1 MIEAPRINAA
11 EKLHLL
17 ELLYRRLPD
26 GTRLRPSTKALLHL
40 FADCESALHWSVAR
54 IAETLGFSM
63 RTVIHATNQLREWGI
78 LSTVRK
84 QREVSSRRL
93 NLDAAREIRRKAL
106 ISIRKR
112 CAIAVA
118 ALRAGF
124 DVKQLHPKPIR
135 FTKMAAEEALRAV
148 PVASV
153 SDLSPQLRALMR
165 R

>member
-26 GTRLRPSTKALLHL
+26 GTRLKPSTKALLHL

-54 IAETLGFSM
+54 IAETLGYSV
-63 RTVIHATNQLREWGI
+63 RTIVRGSNELREWGI
-78 LSTVRK
+78 LASVRK
-84 QREVSSRRL
+84 RRETSQRFISLE
-93 NLDAAREIRRKAL
+93 AAREITHKAV

-118 ALRAGF
+118 ALRAGLE
-124 DVKQLHPKPIR
+124 VTSSARSNHQSR
-135 FTKMAAEEALRAV
+135 KMGVAEALSFQQL
-148 PVASV
+148 ASV
-153 SDLSPQLRALMR
+153 SDLSPQLRALLR